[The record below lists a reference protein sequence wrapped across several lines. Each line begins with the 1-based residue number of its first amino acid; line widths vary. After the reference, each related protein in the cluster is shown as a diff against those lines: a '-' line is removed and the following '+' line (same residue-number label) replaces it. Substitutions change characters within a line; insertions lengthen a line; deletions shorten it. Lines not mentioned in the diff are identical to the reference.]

1 MSLTKKHFIEFA
13 EILNQNLHREG
24 FGDKEDTTTFLIID
38 DLCGYFKGE
47 NPKFDEVK
55 FKEACLK

>member
-1 MSLTKKHFIEFA
+1 MNLTKKHFKEIA
-13 EILNQNLHREG
+13 NILNKNRYNSDGEFRGELLQ
-24 FGDKEDTTTFLIID
+24 
-38 DLCGYFKGE
+38 DLSNYFKTL